1 VLRRAIRA
9 VRRSVDQRAQAWIR
23 RRQGPDQDP
32 IVLGRQRIYILPTGY
47 GLAYGTMV
55 FSMLLG
61 GMNYNNN
68 LGLGLTF
75 VLASLGLVAMH
86 HCHGT
91 LAGLRVRLLEAEPAF
106 VGQEVCYR
114 LLLENAARVP
124 RPALELE
131 IAAHRP
137 PLGTVDVPAAG
148 AMQADLRVP
157 ARRRGR
163 LPLERFVIATRH
175 PLGLFRAWAVI
186 HPDYAAIAW
195 PQPARRDRAPPLTR
209 TDTGGAQDH
218 ALGDEDFTGM
228 RAFQPGDSIRRIAW
242 KAYARGQGLHTKQ
255 YAGTDVVSHVFDWDS
270 LPGLDAE
277 SRLAQLCR
285 WILDAHERGEAFG
298 LRLPGSVIGLNV
310 GAAHKERC
318 LNELALFDAPGRP
331 ADA

>member
-9 VRRSVDQRAQAWIR
+9 VRRGLDQRAQAWIR
-23 RRQGPDQDP
+23 RRQGPDHDP

-131 IAAHRP
+131 ITPHRP
-137 PLGTVDVPAAG
+137 PLGTADVPAAG
-148 AMQADLRVP
+148 AMQSDLRVP

-163 LPLERFVIATRH
+163 LPLERFVIATQH
-175 PLGLFRAWAVI
+175 PLGLAAVCRSSVSSSRRNIPSAWSARGLSFI
-186 HPDYAAIAW
+186 RTTRRLRGRS
-195 PQPARRDRAPPLTR
+195 RRDAN
-209 TDTGGAQDH
+209 
-218 ALGDEDFTGM
+218 
-228 RAFQPGDSIRRIAW
+228 
-242 KAYARGQGLHTKQ
+242 ARH
-255 YAGTDVVSHVFDWDS
+255 
-270 LPGLDAE
+270 
-277 SRLAQLCR
+277 R
-285 WILDAHERGEAFG
+285 
-298 LRLPGSVIGLNV
+298 
-310 GAAHKERC
+310 
-318 LNELALFDAPGRP
+318 
-331 ADA
+331 